1 MVIYLFMISIVL
13 CAFVFVV
20 GILFRV
26 AGALRLSVPL
36 LYCFI
41 VAFFMPG
48 WSTRN
53 PELCYGILYGL
64 VGLVVL
70 SWVMPSAACR
80 LKEVPGAIPLPL
92 QPPIRRDRHPCTTP
106 SREEATAG

>member
-1 MVIYLFMISIVL
+1 MVIYVFMISIVL

-26 AGALRLSVPL
+26 AGALRMSVPL
-36 LYCFI
+36 LYCFF

-53 PELCYGILYGL
+53 PKLSMGILYGL
-64 VGLVVL
+64 IALCVL
-70 SWVMPSAACR
+70 SWVITLIRKIGEYRAQKEIEQWEAEAALEQ
-80 LKEVPGAIPLPL
+80 LKRKQGLI
-92 QPPIRRDRHPCTTP
+92 
-106 SREEATAG
+106 

>member
-1 MVIYLFMISIVL
+1 MVIYVFMISVVL
-13 CAFVFVV
+13 CVFVFVV

-53 PELCYGILYGL
+53 PELSMGILYGL
-64 VGLVVL
+64 IGLVVL
-70 SWVMPSAACR
+70 SWVITLIRKIGEYRAQKEIEQWEAETALEQ
-80 LKEVPGAIPLPL
+80 LKRKQGLI
-92 QPPIRRDRHPCTTP
+92 
-106 SREEATAG
+106 

>member
-1 MVIYLFMISIVL
+1 MVIYVFMISIVL

-48 WSTRN
+48 WSTSN

-70 SWVMPSAACR
+70 SWVITLIRKIGEYRAQKEIEQWEAEMALEQ
-80 LKEVPGAIPLPL
+80 LKRKQGLI
-92 QPPIRRDRHPCTTP
+92 
-106 SREEATAG
+106 

>member
-1 MVIYLFMISIVL
+1 MFMISIVL
-13 CAFVFVV
+13 CALVFVV

-41 VAFFMPG
+41 VAFFLPG

-53 PELCYGILYGL
+53 PELSMGILYGL
-64 VGLVVL
+64 IGLVVL
-70 SWVMPSAACR
+70 SWVITLIRKIREYRAQKEIEQWEAEAVLEE
-80 LKEVPGAIPLPL
+80 LKRKQGLI
-92 QPPIRRDRHPCTTP
+92 
-106 SREEATAG
+106 

>member
-1 MVIYLFMISIVL
+1 MFMISIVL
-13 CAFVFVV
+13 CVFVFVV

-53 PELCYGILYGL
+53 PELSMGILYGL
-64 VGLVVL
+64 IGLVVL
-70 SWVMPSAACR
+70 SWVITLIRKIGEYRAQ
-80 LKEVPGAIPLPL
+80 KEIEQWEA
-92 QPPIRRDRHPCTTP
+92 
-106 SREEATAG
+106 EEALDELVTKQGYYRM